1 MPKEI
6 WGEGRVCGMSSY
18 EIYVKQHLAVDPNT
32 PPASEREWLA
42 ASLAMGNSLLL
53 KVPANISTGDRFI
66 DIQLPHN
73 SNLAAANTI
82 VASFFDGEAHFPG
95 DDDPDTD
102 SDSDTDSEPYPWDK
116 YWADRITDYGQLI
129 SNNSSQSPD
138 GIVTDI
144 DDTSKLPTQAINAWS
159 ERKQKQLIQYMN
171 VIDGIVIQPGNW
183 ITATNQ
189 PPEKDFIPNL
199 ANTHPRVRLH
209 MRGSTSESPLI
220 LLTGFTMNSVLNGIT
235 GDEGSTN
242 TNHPE
247 NGDFL
252 GPEDFPWVSKIVFSV
267 PNSFINYMVLH
278 SYTRELKNI
287 MAYVDDIPI
296 IDMEATNPVDFY
308 NDYTNPSTSINLS
321 KYYSAD
327 SMSAIGDPRQQ
338 YWVAEAS
345 KGVNTAVLTVYQK
358 DQIFPPALYG
368 NYVVSAGHDNYLSPL
383 DIVAPGSVKMFYNSA
398 STATAYENEFP
409 GTHAF
414 NLTSSGKLQYFYNNN
429 AVTLADSGDIPSTSL
444 DIGYL
449 TNSGT
454 NFSYPYPNSSSHFSP
469 LTGTDRPKLLRTY
482 TTDGKSEY
490 SLMMSNDTSIG
501 TNPTMRTVNSNP
513 AVGVILNHTNS
524 GDNIT
529 WSALLAGLA
538 KDKSIDLLG
547 DNLKRNKYSL
557 RKSVSASSTASNYT
571 EENVWDTSK
580 GTSYLLYGTPY
591 TDTNDQSP
599 DFGKSFDGKRLYLT
613 NIADIQTNRT
623 IPDNNFD
630 YFSDNGPNTTNIP
643 VGSIAL
649 GWGWHSAY
657 KLISNSSSSNG
668 KCWAPLYGSEF
679 DCGTINHQETKR
691 FEFSYGFIIFGR
703 STLTDTHDLG
713 PDNIDKWYWFNT
725 ATPPTT
731 AGQRVPNTK
740 TGANNHLLIIFVD
753 QYARVHYISECSDDN
768 VVVKLRFHVNNFL
781 VRGTSFVELTNNSP
795 DSSSGYYMNYMLIG
809 KLSHRL

>member
-42 ASLAMGNSLLL
+42 SSIASGSSLLL
-53 KVPANISTGDRFI
+53 KIPANISTGDRFI

-138 GIVTDI
+138 GIVTEI
-144 DDTSKLPTQAINAWS
+144 DDTSKLPTQAITAWS

-171 VIDGIVIQPGNW
+171 IIDGIVIQPGNW

-209 MRGSTSESPLI
+209 MRGSTSESPLV

-278 SYTRELKNI
+278 SYTRELKDI

-308 NDYTNPSTSINLS
+308 NDYTNPATSINLS
-321 KYYSAD
+321 KYYSDD
-327 SMSAIGDPRQQ
+327 SMSSIGDPRHK

-429 AVTLADSGDIPSTSL
+429 AVTLVSSGDDKLQIQ
-444 DIGYL
+444 YL
-449 TNSGT
+449 TNYNEGSTESSGT
-454 NFSYPYPNSSSHFSP
+454 FLIPNPNGSSTNIELS
-469 LTGTDRPKLLRTY
+469 GTDRPKLLKTI
-482 TTDGKSEY
+482 TSDGKSAY
-490 SLMMSNDTSIG
+490 SLMMSTNVASATGYPSRISVSRYHTSNIFNVSHNN
-501 TNPTMRTVNSNP
+501 T
-513 AVGVILNHTNS
+513 
-524 GDNIT
+524 GDNLT
-529 WSALLAGLA
+529 WSALLYSL
-538 KDKSIDLLG
+538 KNNYSIDLLG
-547 DNLKRNKYSL
+547 DRLKETKYSL
-557 RKSVSASSTASNYT
+557 VKEEYWNPSNQKSAIDYT
-571 EENVWDTSK
+571 HANVYDSSK
-580 GTSYLLYGTPY
+580 GLSYIPFG
-591 TDTNDQSP
+591 NDSDP
-599 DFGKSFDGKRLYLT
+599 KRLYILSGP
-613 NIADIQTNRT
+613 DIMDTVNNSMGSNGDDFSGG
-623 IPDNNFD
+623 PD
-630 YFSDNGPNTTNIP
+630 PTNIP
-643 VGSIAL
+643 VGSIAIGL
-649 GWGWHSAY
+649 GWHSIY
-657 KLISNSSSSNG
+657 RLITQSNG
-668 KCWAPLYGSEF
+668 VKSWTPSYGAEF
-679 DCGTINHQETKR
+679 DCGSIPGDDGSVDPGNYVRRSFLYGLIIVGRGEVGDGRSISDSDVGKYYNTEISTYSASSSNHLFVAFVDNWSRVHILSESDDSNIQVTLRYKVTKNEVSGAFAKIPTLIR
-691 FEFSYGFIIFGR
+691 IQNNSYG
-703 STLTDTHDLG
+703 
-713 PDNIDKWYWFNT
+713 
-725 ATPPTT
+725 PTRYRM
-731 AGQRVPNTK
+731 QW
-740 TGANNHLLIIFVD
+740 
-753 QYARVHYISECSDDN
+753 
-768 VVVKLRFHVNNFL
+768 
-781 VRGTSFVELTNNSP
+781 
-795 DSSSGYYMNYMLIG
+795 MLIG
-809 KLSHRL
+809 QLTHRSV